1 MTTFAVSMNS
11 LEKYISDFLL
21 LHDSLIVP
29 KFGGFVSRKVAA
41 RFSQNSNKILPPS
54 KQILFHS
61 ELHLADGILER
72 YLSSRKKITL
82 DASIAFINTAV
93 TDWKT
98 SLKKGDR
105 LEFDKIGVFFQDPD
119 GKLQFVQDRNQNLLL
134 LAYGLGEIRYMFEGQ
149 QAPSAP
155 DLDRPAEQAQVV
167 TMLPIVHEET
177 NTILEREETSTS
189 ISKKEKIVLIQ
200 EPVAPKG
207 NSAKRFWIR
216 AAAAAVVLPFL
227 FYSFW
232 VPLKTE
238 VLETKTLAFIDFN
251 PFYQIEKPLYQAN
264 KLEDIKSENNHII
277 DIDNIINSLPEK
289 TQVFNFNY
297 DAELI
302 IPVQFKNITLIPSE
316 INTNK
321 PIAKDN
327 EPAKKI
333 ENDILANNNSFHIIS
348 GCFSEKANAD
358 RHLKDLRSKG
368 FDAYQVDV
376 KGGLHRIAVGGSS
389 NQQEAILLSQE
400 LKDQGL
406 SVWTLRK

>member
-1 MTTFAVSMNS
+1 V
-11 LEKYISDFLL
+11 
-21 LHDSLIVP
+21 
-29 KFGGFVSRKVAA
+29 
-41 RFSQNSNKILPPS
+41 
-54 KQILFHS
+54 
-61 ELHLADGILER
+61 
-72 YLSSRKKITL
+72 
-82 DASIAFINTAV
+82 
-93 TDWKT
+93 
-98 SLKKGDR
+98 
-105 LEFDKIGVFFQDPD
+105 
-119 GKLQFVQDRNQNLLL
+119 
-134 LAYGLGEIRYMFEGQ
+134 FEGQ
-149 QAPSAP
+149 QAPSALE
-155 DLDRPAEQAQVV
+155 LDRPGEQAQVV
-167 TMLPIVHEET
+167 TVLPIVHEET

-207 NSAKRFWIR
+207 NSTKRFWIR

-277 DIDNIINSLPEK
+277 DIDNIINSLPEEA
-289 TQVFNFNY
+289 QVFNFNY

-302 IPVQFKNITLIPSE
+302 IPVQYKNITLIPSE

-321 PIAKDN
+321 PLAKDN

-348 GCFSEKANAD
+348 GCFSEKSNAD